1 MDSYPSFNKLEL
13 EDSEW
18 KSLYI
23 PAVMNGLILSNPI
36 DRKNNRFHAKY
47 LKSFIEN
54 NLCIG
59 KVKRID
65 FVQRQMES
73 SNLPVTSAYIH
84 FEYWFDSD
92 FVKDLRNVLASQD
105 RYKVTGFVTKERNWR
120 FSLYKNGAYSPGC
133 LFFKINHK
141 PIEEVDYEVNIHQLK
156 ATTTILENKLKE
168 KDLLIKMLLD
178 FKTSVNTQLQDN
190 VDNPNTQKWSTLISS
205 LDSMNREIDEKVAMS
220 D

>member
-1 MDSYPSFNKLEL
+1 M
-13 EDSEW
+13 
-18 KSLYI
+18 
-23 PAVMNGLILSNPI
+23 
-36 DRKNNRFHAKY
+36 
-47 LKSFIEN
+47 
-54 NLCIG
+54 
-59 KVKRID
+59 
-65 FVQRQMES
+65 
-73 SNLPVTSAYIH
+73 
-84 FEYWFDSD
+84 
-92 FVKDLRNVLASQD
+92 
-105 RYKVTGFVTKERNWR
+105 
-120 FSLYKNGAYSPGC
+120 
-133 LFFKINHK
+133 FFKINHK

>member
-1 MDSYPSFNKLEL
+1 MQVESQSKMSETVYHLHDPVRELFPMDSYPSFNKLEL

-105 RYKVTGFVTKERNWR
+105 
-120 FSLYKNGAYSPGC
+120 SCLLYTSPSPRDRG
-133 LFFKINHK
+133 
-141 PIEEVDYEVNIHQLK
+141 
-156 ATTTILENKLKE
+156 
-168 KDLLIKMLLD
+168 
-178 FKTSVNTQLQDN
+178 
-190 VDNPNTQKWSTLISS
+190 
-205 LDSMNREIDEKVAMS
+205 
-220 D
+220 